1 MPYIT
6 VADIRAAGLTD
17 TVAYPDPAVDAAILL
32 WQDVLERMCRQW
44 FEPRDLVIKLDGTDS
59 DTLHLGVPIISLT
72 SLRINDNQDVL
83 APDHYRVYSSAG
95 YPDDRRNPR
104 IVLRTLADVSD
115 IFSAPIESHRL
126 RFRKGR
132 QNQELTG
139 SFGFVE
145 ADGVSTPLP
154 IKRAL
159 TKLVIEKLTNPI
171 PVPGSTPP
179 VPPPPV
185 VAGALLEEWTDGH
198 RIRYADVFKFTE
210 NRPSPYLG
218 ITQDQ
223 EILTIVRLYRAPLAM
238 AAPAHPS
245 YM

>member
-1 MPYIT
+1 MAYIT

-17 TVAYPDPAVDAAILL
+17 TVAYPDAAVDAAILL
-32 WQDVLERMCRQW
+32 WQEVLDRMCRQW
-44 FEPRDLVIKLDGTDS
+44 FEPRDITMKLDGTDS
-59 DTLHLGVPIISLT
+59 DTLHLGVPVIELA
-72 SLRINDNQDVL
+72 SLRINDNIDAL
-83 APDHYRVYSSAG
+83 DPTYYRVYSSVG

-104 IVLRTLADVSD
+104 IVLRTLSDVSD
-115 IFSAPIESHRL
+115 IYSAPIESHRL

-132 QNQELTG
+132 QNQELVG

-145 ADGVSTPLP
+145 ADGSTPLP

-159 TKLVIEKLTNPI
+159 TKLVIEKLVNPI
-171 PVPGSTPP
+171 PVPSSGPG

-198 RIRYADVFKFTE
+198 RVKYADVFKFTE
-210 NRPSPYLG
+210 NRPSPYMG

-223 EILTIVRLYRAPLAM
+223 EILTIVRLYRAPLAI
-238 AAPAHPS
+238 ATPAHPS